1 MNFTTAGSKHKLN
14 RSALNL
20 SSMIDVTFLLLIYF
34 IVTTV
39 FTPPEEI
46 LSPAL
51 QIEEGNSIQATDFEP
66 QIILVDVKNDKAF
79 YQIGENIIYDRSS
92 LSRLIQKLPKDPGI
106 IIRVDDDVP
115 VGFAIAAVQISRDA
129 GFQRVTYVPA
139 IQ

>member
-1 MNFTTAGSKHKLN
+1 MNFTAVGNKHNLN

-20 SSMIDVTFLLLIYF
+20 SSMIDVTFLLLVYF

-39 FTPPEEI
+39 FTPPEES

-51 QIEEGNSIQATDFEP
+51 QIEAGNSIQATDFEP
-66 QIILVDVKNDKAF
+66 QIILVDVQNDNAF

-92 LSRLIQKLPKDPGI
+92 LSHLIQKLPKDPGI

-115 VGFAIAAVQISRDA
+115 VGFAIAAVQVSRDA